1 MLPAMRTITKHRLLA
16 TGAALLIGAPSL
28 SAYAWDAPTYGE
40 TSIAMGDTLLFSGSD
55 NQWDSDLIG
64 NWQINAALTGL
75 GAIQSNATGTNP
87 RNYGDISNAQVIIEK
102 TSGWLQL
109 FAVAGYYSIPDLST
123 NYTRA
128 ATNTRTTWGALPI
141 AYASIVPNDNW
152 SLYIGKLFAIGGAEG
167 TFSYENTNIQRGL
180 LWSQTNSVSQG
191 AQLNFK
197 HSGWSSSLAWT
208 DGADSGKFNWVG
220 ATVGYQLTP
229 KTTVSAVWNGFLSAN
244 PANSLKTP
252 LLQNNSQISNL
263 VFGYK
268 GEHWGFSPYLQYSI
282 VPANPT
288 IGIDGESST
297 QGIGFLGTYRITPL
311 VNGQLPKRNITLPFR
326 LEYINTRGNSGTS
339 TNNLLYGPNSA
350 AWSATLTPTW
360 QQGPYFARIEGSY
373 VSALNYTPGAAFG
386 TNGDTRGQARGLLEL
401 GILF

>member
-1 MLPAMRTITKHRLLA
+1 MLPAMRTTTKHRLVA
-16 TGAALLIGAPSL
+16 TGSALLLGTASL
-28 SAYAWDAPTYGE
+28 NAFSWDAPTYGE
-40 TSIAMGDTLLFSGSD
+40 TSIAMGDTLLFGGND
-55 NQWDSDLIG
+55 NQFDSDMMG
-64 NWQINAALTGL
+64 TWQINAALTGL

-102 TSGWLQL
+102 NSGLLQF

-128 ATNTRTTWGALPI
+128 ATQTRTTWGALPI
-141 AYASIVPNDNW
+141 AYASIVPNDHW
-152 SLYIGKLFAIGGAEG
+152 SLYVGNLFAIGGAEG

-191 AQLNFK
+191 TQLNFK
-197 HSGWSSSLAWT
+197 KNGWSSSLAWT

-220 ATVGYQLTP
+220 ASVGYQLTP
-229 KTTVSAVWNGFLSAN
+229 RTTLSAVWNGFLSGN
-244 PANSLKTP
+244 PANSFKTP

-263 VFGYK
+263 LFGYK
-268 GEHWGFSPYLQYSI
+268 GEYWGFSPYLQYSV

-288 IGIDGESST
+288 IGINGVSST
-297 QGIGFLGTYRITPL
+297 QGVGFLGTYRFTPL
-311 VNGQLPKRNITLPFR
+311 VNGQMPKRNITLPFR
-326 LEYINTRGNSGTS
+326 LEYINTQGDSGTS

-360 QQGPYFARIEGSY
+360 QQGSYFARIEASY
-373 VSALNYTPGAAFG
+373 VNALNYTLGAAFG
-386 TNGDTRGQARGLLEL
+386 VNGTTRGQARAMVEA

>member
-1 MLPAMRTITKHRLLA
+1 MRTTTKHQLIVA
-16 TGAALLIGAPSL
+16 GAALLQGTLSL
-28 SAYAWDAPTYGE
+28 NAFAWDAPTYGE
-40 TSIAMGDTLLFSGSD
+40 TSIAMGDTLLFAGSG
-55 NQWDSDLIG
+55 NRFDSDLIG
-64 NWQINAALTGL
+64 TWQINAALTGL
-75 GAIQSNATGTNP
+75 GAIQSNTTGTNP
-87 RNYGDISNAQVIIEK
+87 RNFGDISNAQVIIEK
-102 TSGWLQL
+102 NSGLLQV

-152 SLYIGKLFAIGGAEG
+152 SLYVGNLFTIGGAEG

-197 HSGWSSSLAWT
+197 KDTWSSSLAWT

-220 ATVGYQLTP
+220 ASIGYQITP
-229 KTTVSAVWNGFLSAN
+229 TTTVSAVWNGFLSAN
-244 PANSLKTP
+244 PANSFKTP
-252 LLQNNSQISNL
+252 LLQNNSQIANL
-263 VFGYK
+263 LFGYK
-268 GEHWGFSPYLQYSI
+268 GEYWGFSPYLQYSV

-288 IGIDGESST
+288 IGIHGVSST
-297 QGIGFLGTYRITPL
+297 QGIGILGTYRITPL
-311 VNGQLPKRNITLPFR
+311 INGQMPKRNITLPFR
-326 LEYINTRGNSGTS
+326 LEYINTQGDSGTS

-360 QQGPYFARIEGSY
+360 QQGPYFARIEASY
-373 VSALNYTPGAAFG
+373 VNALNYTPGAAFG
-386 TNGDTRGQARGLLEL
+386 VNGTTRNQARGMLEA